1 MARHCWTIRR
11 WRLPIVGVILAGSVI
26 LGCSDP
32 QKRYEVL
39 SFFFDGVPDPNAPP
53 ITNAVARIEYDEDGR
68 PMIPIVRGTNFGV
81 VKGSEWWLDR
91 RQTRRFAEAVARGEF
106 ENAETAARRAFPPA
120 GTTDLAL

>member
-1 MARHCWTIRR
+1 MAGEAMTEIW
-11 WRLPIVGVILAGSVI
+11 LGIVLI
-26 LGCSDP
+26 LGSAFLLLGC
-32 QKRYEVL
+32 V
-39 SFFFDGVPDPNAPP
+39 G
-53 ITNAVARIEYDEDGR
+53 AV
-68 PMIPIVRGTNFGV
+68 VFVV